1 MKRPILWGLAFAV
14 APIALPFIH
23 WPIWWL
29 ADCMPRAQVVFC
41 ARAEWY
47 SDIAFKILSLPWLA
61 FLTIPVGLVVV
72 LVGMFT
78 PSAEKHDS

>member
-1 MKRPILWGLAFAV
+1 
-14 APIALPFIH
+14 
-23 WPIWWL
+23 
-29 ADCMPRAQVVFC
+29 MPRAQVVFC